1 MDQRWEFWIDR
12 GGTFT
17 DVVARRPD
25 GRLIA
30 HKLLSD
36 NPRAY
41 RDAAVAGIRQL
52 LRLKAGQQIPADS
65 IRQVRLGTTV
75 ATNALL
81 ERKGEPT
88 VLVITRGFADALR
101 IAYQNRPR
109 IFDRRILLPEVL
121 YDRVIEADERISARG
136 EILTPLDEDA
146 IANQL
151 KNATDD
157 GFRSVAVVCMHGYR
171 YPQHEEK
178 IGDLARAAGFTQVSE
193 SHRTS
198 PLMKLVS
205 RGDTTVV
212 DAYLSPILQRYVSE
226 VAAELKDVKLL
237 FMQSNGG
244 LADAASFRGKDSI
257 LSGPAGGIVGMA
269 RTAKNAGF
277 TKVIGFDMGG
287 TSTDVSHYA
296 GTFEREYETLVAGVR
311 MRAPMLSIHTVA
323 AGGGSL
329 LHFDGSRYR
338 VGPDSAG
345 ADPGPACYRNGGPL
359 TLTDANV
366 LLGRIQPAYFPHVF
380 GSAGDQPLDAAT
392 TKAKFEDLSAHIR
405 QATGDT
411 RGPEQ
416 VAAGFVEIAVA
427 NMANAI
433 KKISVQRGYDVTE
446 YLLNVFGGAGGQHAC
461 AVADALGM
469 SKVLIH
475 PLAGVLS
482 AYGIGLADIVAMRE
496 QAVEAPLTEALIA
509 ALPRTLQPLEHDARA
524 EVGGKREGE
533 VRKLGVQTQE
543 SRISATH
550 RAHLRYDGT
559 DTAVIVPVGS
569 LAEMTAAFE
578 AEYARRFSFL
588 MPDKAIIAEAVS
600 VEVTGA
606 QENLA
611 ADTTARSAS
620 SSVGPG
626 GRSAPRGN
634 PGPRGPGTPRG
645 RAEPVKVAMFTAGA
659 WAEVDLF
666 PRAALRGGQAVD
678 GPAIIAEDLATTVV
692 EPGWRAVVTDRGD
705 LILERTAPRPDRAEA
720 GTRADPVMLEIF
732 NNLFM
737 SVAEQMGVRLQATA
751 HSVNIKE
758 RLDFSCAV
766 FDAAGGLIAN
776 APHMPVHLG
785 SMGESIKMVIQRN
798 PHIRRGDVYVLN
810 DPYHGGT
817 HLPDITVVT
826 PVFAP
831 LPADPPPASQPT
843 GPMGHRAGYNRS
855 NGPSSRL
862 PRVPRTR
869 SGSTWPRGGTTPRSG
884 GFRRGRCPA
893 PAPGSRRRG
902 C

>member
-1 MDQRWEFWIDR
+1 MKQ
-12 GGTFT
+12 
-17 DVVARRPD
+17 
-25 GRLIA
+25 
-30 HKLLSD
+30 
-36 NPRAY
+36 
-41 RDAAVAGIRQL
+41 
-52 LRLKAGQQIPADS
+52 
-65 IRQVRLGTTV
+65 
-75 ATNALL
+75 
-81 ERKGEPT
+81 
-88 VLVITRGFADALR
+88 
-101 IAYQNRPR
+101 
-109 IFDRRILLPEVL
+109 
-121 YDRVIEADERISARG
+121 
-136 EILTPLDEDA
+136 
-146 IANQL
+146 
-151 KNATDD
+151 
-157 GFRSVAVVCMHGYR
+157 
-171 YPQHEEK
+171 K

-323 AGGGSL
+323 AGGGSV

-366 LLGRIQPAYFPHVF
+366 LLGRIQPAHFPHVF
-380 GSAGDQPLDAAT
+380 GPAGDQPLDAAT
-392 TKAKFEDLSAHIR
+392 TTTKFGELSR
-405 QATGDT
+405 QITETTGDT

-496 QAVEAPLTEALIA
+496 RAVEAPLTEALIA

-524 EVGGKREGE
+524 EVEGRGE
-533 VRKLGVQTQE
+533 GQAEGTHE

-588 MPDKAIIAEAVS
+588 MPDKTIIAEAVS

-611 ADTTARSAS
+611 ADPPARSAQ

-626 GRSAPRGN
+626 AALP
-634 PGPRGPGTPRG
+634 PGTPRTPWARNPPQGRRAGEGRHVHRGRLGRGGPVPPRRTPQRAGRGRPRHHRRGSRYHRG
-645 RAEPVKVAMFTAGA
+645 RARLAG
-659 WAEVDLF
+659 
-666 PRAALRGGQAVD
+666 
-678 GPAIIAEDLATTVV
+678 
-692 EPGWRAVVTDRGD
+692 RGD
-705 LILERTAPRPDRAEA
+705 
-720 GTRADPVMLEIF
+720 
-732 NNLFM
+732 
-737 SVAEQMGVRLQATA
+737 
-751 HSVNIKE
+751 
-758 RLDFSCAV
+758 
-766 FDAAGGLIAN
+766 
-776 APHMPVHLG
+776 
-785 SMGESIKMVIQRN
+785 
-798 PHIRRGDVYVLN
+798 
-810 DPYHGGT
+810 
-817 HLPDITVVT
+817 
-826 PVFAP
+826 
-831 LPADPPPASQPT
+831 
-843 GPMGHRAGYNRS
+843 RS
-855 NGPSSRL
+855 R
-862 PRVPRTR
+862 
-869 SGSTWPRGGTTPRSG
+869 
-884 GFRRGRCPA
+884 
-893 PAPGSRRRG
+893 
-902 C
+902 